1 MKDAQIIILQLQ
13 VQERQNELHFQQKRN
28 QKKIIKLQ
36 TIAIMSSPF
45 SCFQDV
51 ENQSI
56 LHSSHGI
63 TMTQTSNKNS
73 Q

>member
-1 MKDAQIIILQLQ
+1 MKDAQIIILQVQ
-13 VQERQNELHFQQKRN
+13 VQERQNELHFPTKVQP
-28 QKKIIKLQ
+28 KKIIKLQ
-36 TIAIMSSPF
+36 TIAITSSPF

-56 LHSSHGI
+56 LHSSPGI